1 MKNLEYLDLT
11 VEQLVT
17 LIERCAEIVPY
28 EQAEEQMIK
37 LDEVIQFVKKIQK
50 TCMFQNNFLY

>member
-11 VEQLVT
+11 GKQLVT

-50 TCMFQNNFLY
+50 DLHVSK